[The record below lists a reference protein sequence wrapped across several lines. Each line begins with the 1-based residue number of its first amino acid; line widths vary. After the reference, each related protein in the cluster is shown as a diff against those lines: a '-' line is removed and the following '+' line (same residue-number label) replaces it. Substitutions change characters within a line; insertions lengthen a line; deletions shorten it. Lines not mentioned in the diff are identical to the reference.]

1 MALVRSAVVLFVL
14 VIAACG
20 GAGGSGGDPSPSAPP
35 SNVVVTATDNQK
47 TITAHVGDHIQIA
60 LGTQYDWKVDPPDG
74 VVLVHPPVQNYLL
87 VRGTQAIWLAN
98 AVGRSTIKAS
108 GGVSC
113 PSGQACPLLLAVF
126 GATVEVVP

>member
-1 MALVRSAVVLFVL
+1 MRLLGALLVPLALAV
-14 VIAACG
+14 AACG
-20 GAGGSGGDPSPSAPP
+20 DAAGPGGDPPPSAPP

-60 LGTQYDWKVDPPDG
+60 LGTQYDWKLDPPDG

-108 GGVSC
+108 GGVNC

-126 GATVEVVP
+126 SATIEVVP

>member
-1 MALVRSAVVLFVL
+1 MRLLGARLVPLALAV
-14 VIAACG
+14 AACG
-20 GAGGSGGDPSPSAPP
+20 GAAGPGGDPLPSAPP
-35 SNVVVTATDNQK
+35 SKVVVTATDNQK

-60 LGTQYDWKVDPPDG
+60 LGTQFDWKLEPPDG

-98 AVGRSTIKAS
+98 AAGRSTIKAS
-108 GGVSC
+108 GGVNC

-126 GATVEVVP
+126 GATVVP